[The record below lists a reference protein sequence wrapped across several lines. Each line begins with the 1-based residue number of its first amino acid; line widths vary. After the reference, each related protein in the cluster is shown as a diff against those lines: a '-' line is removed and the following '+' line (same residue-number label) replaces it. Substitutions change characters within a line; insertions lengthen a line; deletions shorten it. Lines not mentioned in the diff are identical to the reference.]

1 MALSASYIAMFMVD
15 AIRLS
20 TSGPAQAKTRA
31 SANNAFQSATVF
43 SEIELNAVNLGSR
56 GRAAALA
63 AVDRSKTQAART
75 ATARTTQLRDTVCWR
90 SMIRTLDGLP
100 AEPDDGST
108 LGSVV
113 HSQEYAIVLMAQP
126 CCRGVPSAVE
136 DVMAESISALDLV
149 ALRGLLDMDH
159 VDDSHSGLPWQLMT
173 KLRELF
179 HCDYVELDRT
189 NTAAQQFVF
198 EQTLSD
204 VQECNEACGADAA
217 DPVTAAYWK
226 LYWLTSACN
235 YPDRTGDIVHV
246 TKLSDFLSEREWR
259 TSPMYLEFGVPG
271 QSRQM
276 AVYFP
281 DEPGHTMR
289 LMLWRGRGRDFS
301 ERDRLLLT
309 LLRPHLI
316 AAYRNAERRRRA
328 PAVLTPRQLELL
340 QHVAQGYTNRQVAR
354 RMGLSEGTVRTHL
367 NHVYERLGVTS
378 RTAAVTRMSSTGL
391 E

>member
-1 MALSASYIAMFMVD
+1 MADSI
-15 AIRLS
+15 
-20 TSGPAQAKTRA
+20 
-31 SANNAFQSATVF
+31 
-43 SEIELNAVNLGSR
+43 
-56 GRAAALA
+56 
-63 AVDRSKTQAART
+63 
-75 ATARTTQLRDTVCWR
+75 TAR
-90 SMIRTLDGLP
+90 
-100 AEPDDGST
+100 
-108 LGSVV
+108 
-113 HSQEYAIVLMAQP
+113 
-126 CCRGVPSAVE
+126 
-136 DVMAESISALDLV
+136 DLV
-149 ALRGLLDMDH
+149 ALRGLLDLDH
-159 VDDSHSGLPWQLMT
+159 FDDSQHGLPWQLMAN
-173 KLRELF
+173 LRELF

-198 EQTLSD
+198 EQQQSD
-204 VQECNEACGADAA
+204 SQECIEACGADAD
-217 DPVTAAYWK
+217 DPVIAEYWK

-235 YPDRTGDIVHV
+235 YPDRTGDIAHV

-259 TSPMYLEFGVPG
+259 TSPMYLEFGLPG
-271 QSRQM
+271 QSRQI
-276 AVYFP
+276 AVYLP
-281 DEPGHTMR
+281 DEPGHTLR

-328 PAVLTPRQLELL
+328 PAMLTPRQLELL
-340 QHVAQGYTNRQVAR
+340 RYVAQGYTNRQVAR